1 MHGEPG
7 EHRGAVQALGPETG
21 PPPDRAHPCSSCSLR
36 GSTPSATPSS
46 LPRRPPDDPGFIDTI
61 LGSRAVVAAVRLAV
75 ISAGVFV
82 VSSVVALTARGQ
94 WLTRVGPVQVAEQVS
109 DMDAERQEFAK
120 ALERTDEIID
130 NLKQDLARTDDIIDR
145 MERGTEGAE

>member
-1 MHGEPG
+1 M
-7 EHRGAVQALGPETG
+7 
-21 PPPDRAHPCSSCSLR
+21 
-36 GSTPSATPSS
+36 
-46 LPRRPPDDPGFIDTI
+46 
-61 LGSRAVVAAVRLAV
+61 
-75 ISAGVFV
+75 
-82 VSSVVALTARGQ
+82 
-94 WLTRVGPVQVAEQVS
+94 QVAEQVS